1 MTEDTIQNENER
13 LEAALAAEEAKAPQ
27 VAPESPP
34 SNATAPDPAPKPA
47 AAAPKK
53 KAATKKPTPPRPIDS
68 PTETRKGHD
77 AARKA
82 AIDQAVDDMPRPA
95 EPSEAE
101 RAELE
106 RRAKLRGELDEIQS
120 DLEKTLEKVDALKHR
135 AREIMGEIYPHQV
148 ASDRPVD
155 AVRGFLKA
163 SREERA
169 TRGAHPARLKELLLR
184 AGKAPIDAAFMRAR
198 GRGTQRPSRS
208 ATSAQAPAA
217 TDQAKGATPGA
228 KE

>member
-1 MTEDTIQNENER
+1 MTEDTTQNENER
-13 LEAALAAEEAKAPQ
+13 LEAALAAEQAKTPITAEPT
-27 VAPESPP
+27 AAEPATPE
-34 SNATAPDPAPKPA
+34 PAAKPA
-47 AAAPKK
+47 APAPKK
-53 KAATKKPTPPRPIDS
+53 KPAGKKPTPPRPVDS
-68 PTETRKGHD
+68 PTETRQAHD
-77 AARKA
+77 MARKA
-82 AIDQAVDDMPRPA
+82 AVDQAVEERPKPP

-106 RRAKLRGELDEIQS
+106 RRATLRAELDDVQRE
-120 DLEKTLEKVDALKHR
+120 LEYTVETIEVLKKR
-135 AREIMGEIYPHQV
+135 ARAIMGEIYPHQV

-163 SREERA
+163 SMQERA

-208 ATSAQAPAA
+208 PTGVQAPASA
-217 TDQAKGATPGA
+217 DQARGATPGA